1 MAKKPRSCFKN
12 NERAKHCRA
21 YYDGKQWSAYVDI
34 LCAFLL
40 ALCPILQHYKGPIV
54 DARATV
60 LAIMTPYLLYKFWKS
75 NEVNLLIAL
84 PLIGFTICKVMFR
97 GISLTGLGREVL
109 LWIYFVAAASK
120 LIDTKSFIRV
130 VISVSVAASVLIMI
144 QYVSY
149 YLFDQH
155 LQLVPTSL
163 LLNSSSNWVK
173 LAETGTVSITG
184 KTMRFYRPSSFFLE
198 PSHMTIYCVPALLL
212 LLLSPKINKQRLILA
227 AVITVG
233 VIACTSGMGIVL
245 CVGLWTLY
253 FMFYFRE
260 DQGDEPITVGKLRI
274 KGIKT
279 KDLHFKGF
287 TWKKL
292 RIKPFTVKGLHMKPV
307 SLLLMVGMVIVL
319 VLLYVFVDVFRSS
332 INRIFYSPD
341 GSTALEGRT
350 SSGMAALA
358 QMNWLDWLTGERK
371 MGKEAE
377 SYMAAFF
384 GTIYDYGV
392 IAAALSYVFYVYS
405 LFKLKRQYR
414 WLALMILGLSFLT
427 VHTHG
432 SSYMLH
438 LCILLFA
445 GHFETGT
452 QKPFGYTLQLH
463 PLRLKKEGT

>member
-12 NERAKHCRA
+12 SEQAKHCQLQGNR
-21 YYDGKQWSAYVDI
+21 KQWSDYMDI
-34 LCAFLL
+34 ICAFLL
-40 ALCPILQHYKGPIV
+40 AICPILQHYKGPIV

-60 LAIMTPYLLYKFWKS
+60 LAIMTPYLLYKLWKK
-75 NEVNLLIAL
+75 NEVNFLIAL

-97 GISLTGLGREVL
+97 GMNLTGLGREVL
-109 LWIYFVAAASK
+109 LWLFFIAVASQ

-130 VISVSVAASVLIMI
+130 VISVSVVASALIVI

-149 YLFDQH
+149 YLFDWH
-155 LQLVPTSL
+155 LQMVPTSL
-163 LLNSSSNWVK
+163 LLKSSSNWVK
-173 LAETGTVSITG
+173 LAQTGTVSVTG
-184 KTMRFYRPSSFFLE
+184 KVMRFYRPSSFFLE

-212 LLLSPKINKQRLILA
+212 LLLSPKLDRKRLILA
-227 AVITVG
+227 ALITVG

-245 CVGLWTLY
+245 CVGLWALY
-253 FMFYFRE
+253 FVFYFRE
-260 DQGDEPITVGKLRI
+260 EQGDEPITIGKLRI

-279 KDLHFKGF
+279 KDLQFKGV
-287 TWKKL
+287 TLKGL
-292 RIKPFTVKGLHMKPV
+292 RIKPV
-307 SLLLMVGMVIVL
+307 SLLLMAGMVIVL

-332 INRIFYSPD
+332 INRIFYSTS

-350 SSGMAALA
+350 ASGMAALA

-392 IAAALSYVFYVYS
+392 IATVLSYVFYVYS
-405 LFKLKRQYR
+405 LMKLKRQYF
-414 WLALMILGLSFLT
+414 WMALMILGLSFLT

-438 LCILLFA
+438 LCVLLFA
-445 GHFETGT
+445 GHIEGGT
-452 QKPFGYTLQLH
+452 HKPFGRVLQLH
-463 PLRLKKEGT
+463 PLRLIKEGNKDQ